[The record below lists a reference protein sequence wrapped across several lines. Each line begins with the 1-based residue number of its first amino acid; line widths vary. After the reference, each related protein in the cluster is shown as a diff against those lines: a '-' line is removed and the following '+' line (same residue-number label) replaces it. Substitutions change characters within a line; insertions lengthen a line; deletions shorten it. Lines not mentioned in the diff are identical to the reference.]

1 MVKREISLTPIK
13 CTYPN
18 CRKLLS
24 SKYNLKRHIEFCH
37 QGLRPHECS
46 ICFKR
51 FSSKQNKLEH
61 IRLEHSYSVLPVA
74 ENTVSDKIIRFDI
87 KIPKLSVLL
96 RRSYDPDIRPFS
108 KIERIYLF
116 PDESESIYLPGIGN
130 KQACEVVLPRFTQ
143 INKV

>member
-13 CTYPN
+13 CSYPN

-61 IRLEHSYSVLPVA
+61 IRLEHSYSIHPIA
-74 ENTVSDKIIRFDI
+74 ESNVSDMIIKSDI

-96 RRSYDPDIRPFS
+96 RRSYDPDIRPLS
-108 KIERIYLF
+108 KIERVYLF
-116 PDESESIYLPGIGN
+116 PDNSESIYLPEVGN
-130 KQACEVVLPRFTQ
+130 KQIDGVVLPRFAG